1 MSFENT
7 VWETNGITAI
17 ASMGLVF
24 IYLHLHW
31 AKVLGRRFPIS
42 LGSTKGIYTR

>member
-17 ASMGLVF
+17 ASMGLVYLPTF
-24 IYLHLHW
+24 IYIGL
-31 AKVLGRRFPIS
+31 RFWVEDFLS
-42 LGSTKGIYTR
+42 H